1 MDLARELWGTNGP
14 FVSSSAASL
23 MDVSWPPA
31 APQSRG
37 KPRAQHGAEI
47 RALAFLGG
55 RGGKT
60 RAGEDGHV
68 HFKWFI
74 GQFNPIYETVALSS
88 PNP

>member
-55 RGGKT
+55 RGARLVLVKT
-60 RAGEDGHV
+60 V
-68 HFKWFI
+68 MFI
-74 GQFNPIYETVALSS
+74 SNGSLGNSTQFMKPLL
-88 PNP
+88 